1 MNNYEIDG
9 NPHEKH
15 PDRNRK
21 LIDALHYLDNYLAC
35 IFKVTVD
42 VKQNNIGEVTY
53 YTYRSFLNLCNPKS
67 DDPYVDRFLP
77 DKIMTGYAIE
87 MNSTN
92 VTDFGFRSIDELC
105 EALMKANSSRFINIG
120 VKENRIKNDSETIR
134 NELGEGRVLEE
145 SELED
150 LFAIR

>member
-67 DDPYVDRFLP
+67 DDPYVDRFLL
-77 DKIMTGYAIE
+77 DKIMTGYA
-87 MNSTN
+87 
-92 VTDFGFRSIDELC
+92 GYQ
-105 EALMKANSSRFINIG
+105 
-120 VKENRIKNDSETIR
+120 DSVRQLLKKTGLRTIR
-134 NELGEGRVLEE
+134 KRSGTNWERDV
-145 SELED
+145 
-150 LFAIR
+150 F